1 MLNNFRFTSF
11 IGGNALKS
19 DAEALVNQL
28 KNVYLPFTI
37 MIMSQMF

>member
-28 KNVYLPFTI
+28 KNVFKEST
-37 MIMSQMF
+37 SQVRYDN